1 LPAYLNLI
9 FVKQLKTKNKMKKI
23 FLMAAFAGLLGSTAI
38 ANSFGD
44 DKDKKNKKDAKTE
57 KSCAGEKK
65 EGCAKGEKSCCKS
78 KGTVSTADEKAPE
91 SKPTEKN

>member
-1 LPAYLNLI
+1 
-9 FVKQLKTKNKMKKI
+9 MKKI

-38 ANSFGD
+38 AGTFGD
-44 DKDKKNKKDAKTE
+44 DKNKKSKAKTE

-78 KGTVSTADEKAPE
+78 KGATAEKTADAKT
-91 SKPTEKN
+91 TEKK